1 MIVQQVLPLNDVY
14 YGLDQTLSWIFSVKN
29 TETNSNLSVEM
40 LLHSDIIPIYSQQS
54 SCSYSFMFHAL
65 IIIAEKHQIP
75 ILKWFDPTEPPILK
89 KINSNKILLKSGVG
103 LSWP

>member
-1 MIVQQVLPLNDVY
+1 
-14 YGLDQTLSWIFSVKN
+14 
-29 TETNSNLSVEM
+29 
-40 LLHSDIIPIYSQQS
+40 
-54 SCSYSFMFHAL
+54 MFHAL
-65 IIIAEKHQIP
+65 IIIAEKQQIP